1 MKDLTKGNELKL
13 ILWFALPML
22 LGNLFQQVYSF
33 TDSAI
38 VGKFVGNEALAA
50 IGASFPMIFVLIAL
64 AVGIANGI
72 NIIISQ
78 YFGAKDYA
86 KVKTAIDTTYI
97 FSFFAGILL
106 TVIGLLISK
115 PVFILINIP
124 EEIMPHAL
132 IYFRIYTC
140 GFILMFGYYATAG
153 ILRGLG
159 DSKTPLY
166 FLIFS
171 TILNVGL
178 DLLFILG
185 WGWGIEGAAIAT
197 VISQGV
203 AFFLGAWYLRKKGS
217 IINLHFRSFEFN
229 REIFRQAMRVG
240 LPSGMQQTFV
250 ALGGILLFW
259 IVNDFGTHTIAGYS
273 AALRIDSLASLPA
286 MQFAA
291 ALSTFV
297 GQNLGANRI
306 DRVRRGFILTWWMS
320 SGVSILVTLVV
331 VLFRTPLM
339 SLFTNDPLV
348 IHNGSQYLVI
358 VCAFYVVFSSMFITN
373 GVLRGAGATLI
384 PMFITL
390 ISIWMLRIP
399 VSYILSRDWSGLAE
413 TGIWWGIPVA
423 WAFGAIASYSYYLSG
438 KWKKFIIVKH
448 ELHEELEDVVL
459 KMDH

>member
-13 ILWFALPML
+13 IVSFALPML

-50 IGASFPMIFVLIAL
+50 IGASFPLIFILIAL

-78 YFGAKDYA
+78 YYGAKDFT
-86 KVKTAIDTTYI
+86 KVKKAIDTMYI
-97 FSFFAGILL
+97 FSFIAGILL
-106 TVIGLLISK
+106 TVIGLLISE
-115 PVFILINIP
+115 PVFRLINVP
-124 EEIMPHAL
+124 DEILPHAL
-132 IYFRIYTC
+132 VYFRIYTG
-140 GFILMFGYYATAG
+140 GFLLMFGYYATAA

-166 FLIFS
+166 FLIIS
-171 TILNVGL
+171 TLLNIGL
-178 DLLFILG
+178 DLLFILV

-197 VISQGV
+197 VISQGF
-203 AFFLGAWYLRKKGS
+203 AFFMGAWYLRRKGS
-217 IINLHFRSFEFN
+217 IINLRLRSFEFDK
-229 REIFRQAMRVG
+229 EIFKQAMRVG

-250 ALGGILLFW
+250 ALGGLLLFW
-259 IVNDFGTHTIAGYS
+259 IVNDFGTDIIAGYS

-297 GQNLGANRI
+297 GQNVGANRL
-306 DRVRRGFILTWWMS
+306 DRVRRGFISTWVMS
-320 SGVSILVTLVV
+320 SIVSIIVTIVV
-331 VLFRTPLM
+331 VFFRTPLM
-339 SLFTNDPLV
+339 SLFTNDPAV
-348 IHNGSQYLVI
+348 IEGGNQYLVI
-358 VCAFYVVFSSMFITN
+358 VCAFYIVFSSMFITN
-373 GVLRGAGATLI
+373 GVLRGAGATII

-390 ISIWMLRIP
+390 ISIWVLRIP
-399 VSYILSRDWSGLAE
+399 LSYILSRDWSGLGE

-423 WAFGAIASYSYYLSG
+423 WGFGALASFIYYISG
-438 KWKKFIIVKH
+438 KWKRFIVVKAK
-448 ELHEELEDVVL
+448 EENIKTPRLTH
-459 KMDH
+459 K